1 MRNALF
7 IIFLLSI
14 GSCAIENLEPNQTD
28 TFLKFYS
35 ETSDME
41 SKDLAV
47 LPDGYLILATY
58 SDTTTLL
65 LKTDLKGNRLWA
77 QSFDNFKGSSLTVI
91 SDGYILIGDSINTED
106 GTTFM
111 QLIKTSPTDG
121 SRSNSQSLGNGS
133 QHGSAITSTT
143 NGEVVALGYSSAND
157 SILLRGYTTN
167 LDSAWQRQRNYTHNI
182 PSKSIHESNDG
193 NLNWLG
199 YSALGVNFTGVER
212 DSEGV
217 VYDPVLFD
225 ASTYANTEGDFV
237 KTPVGF
243 SVVQTIV
250 DINGLHKI
258 GLVSSING
266 SSTGN
271 ILNVGGFTTGN
282 YMANSVTNTG
292 SSLSISEGLLIV
304 GTTDDQIDNKDLL
317 LLEVNYDGTLKPD
330 GINQTYGGIGDE
342 IPIRVRRTPDGGYV
356 VLGTS
361 INSKG
366 AHQTFLLKTNNKGAL
381 N

>member
-1 MRNALF
+1 MRIALF
-7 IIFLLSI
+7 IIFLFSI
-14 GSCAIENLEPNQTD
+14 VGCAIENLEPNQTD

-35 ETSDME
+35 ETSEME

-91 SDGYILIGDSINTED
+91 NDGYILIGDSIDNQNDSTY
-106 GTTFM
+106 M
-111 QLIKTSPTDG
+111 QLIKTNEVGENPSFRK
-121 SRSNSQSLGNGS
+121 SGNGF
-133 QHGSAITSTT
+133 QRGSAVTSTT
-143 NGEVVALGYSSAND
+143 NGEVIALGYSTAND
-157 SILLRGYTTN
+157 SIILMGYN
-167 LDSAWQRQRNYTHNI
+167 SDLSPAWQSQRNYSSNI

-199 YSALGVNFTGVER
+199 YASSSINFTGVER

-217 VYDPVLFD
+217 VYDPVLF
-225 ASTYANTEGDFV
+225 SGSSYANTDGDFV
-237 KTPVGF
+237 KTPLGF
-243 SVVQTIV
+243 SVVQTIL

-258 GLVSSING
+258 ALVSSING
-266 SSTGN
+266 SSTGD
-271 ILNVGGFTTGN
+271 ILNVGDFTTGS

-292 SSLSISEGLLIV
+292 TSPGISDGLLIV

-342 IPIRVRRTPDGGYV
+342 IPVRVRRTPDGGYA